1 MADDAPEAKWHLDK
15 RIPIALIVAIVVQ
28 TMAAVWWAGT
38 SSARLDSIERR
49 VEQMTP
55 QAERIVRMETKI
67 ENIGLSINE
76 IKALLKR

>member
-1 MADDAPEAKWHLDK
+1 MTDEAETKWHLDK
-15 RIPIALIVAIVVQ
+15 RIPIALIATIIVQ

-38 SSARLDSIERR
+38 SSARLDHIERR
-49 VEQMTP
+49 VDQMTP

-67 ENIGLSINE
+67 ENIGTSINE